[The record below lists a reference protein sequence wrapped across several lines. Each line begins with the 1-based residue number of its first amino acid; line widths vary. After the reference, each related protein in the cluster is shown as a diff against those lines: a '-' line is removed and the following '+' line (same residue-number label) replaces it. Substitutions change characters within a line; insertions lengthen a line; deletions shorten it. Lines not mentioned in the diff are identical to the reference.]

1 MRPLLYEKGYIHL
14 GQFQSQMRSRSTCD
28 PFVIEILIAKEIVSI
43 SDEKPLHMRLPRA
56 RDGRVV
62 RYEFQSQMRS
72 RSTCDLEDA
81 AGVAGAYLVSISDE
95 KPLHMRRKVRPVEA
109 AYDPRFQ

>member
-1 MRPLLYEKGYIHL
+1 
-14 GQFQSQMRSRSTCD
+14 MRSRSTCD
-28 PFVIEILIAKEIVSI
+28 PFLIEILIAKEIVSI

-95 KPLHMRRKVRPVEA
+95 KPLHMR
-109 AYDPRFQ
+109 PRLTPALAPQSKRFNLR